1 MARLG
6 HRSHGSR
13 FIRRNRVW
21 WFFFGHRDLLSQHT
35 THAAGKGDRLMTGTY
50 LRTLSILGPLAF
62 AIFSTPATAQLTTNH
77 TRIFA
82 PYQDMSLTGMS
93 ADVIQNDLPEVS
105 AASGIK
111 HFTMAFISSAGN
123 ACKPEWGGVGPIAD
137 DSTFT
142 KYIKELRERG
152 GDVIIS
158 FGGFTADTTVAD
170 GGGPDFELGYGGG
183 CTTVEQLQAA
193 YQAVIDKYSV
203 DRDHPV
209 ALDFD
214 IESDAINSPVLNGVN
229 TVDLRNQALARL
241 AKANPGLQIS
251 FTVPCAESGLIQPE
265 MDLVESLVEHKV
277 PVAILNPLPFDFGSP
292 IATGQYGNVVTA
304 AATDVL
310 EQMKSLGLEAGL
322 GITVLIGTNDE
333 SDETFLLQDA
343 KVVEAF
349 AEKER
354 SVQRLSFWEASR
366 DNGSCDDDPNL
377 LDDNNCSS
385 ITQGNW
391 SFSHIFERF
400 EPFEK
405 RDLDSE

>member
-1 MARLG
+1 M
-6 HRSHGSR
+6 
-13 FIRRNRVW
+13 N
-21 WFFFGHRDLLSQHT
+21 
-35 THAAGKGDRLMTGTY
+35 GTY
-50 LRTLSILGPLAF
+50 LRTFFIFGPLAL
-62 AIFSTPATAQLTTNH
+62 AIFSTPATAQLTTDH
-77 TRIFA
+77 ARLFA

-142 KYIKELRERG
+142 EYIRQLRERG

-158 FGGFTADTTVAD
+158 FGGFSADTTVAD

-203 DRDHPV
+203 DREHPV

-214 IESDAINSPVLNGVN
+214 IEGDAINSPVLNGVN
-229 TVDLRNQALARL
+229 TVDLRNRAIARL

-265 MDLVESLVEHKV
+265 IDLVTNLVDLKV
-277 PVAILNPLPFDFGSP
+277 PVAILNPMPFDFGSP
-292 IATGQYGNVVTA
+292 VATGQYGNVVTA

-310 EQMKSLGLEAGL
+310 NQMKSLGLKAGL

-333 SDETFLLQDA
+333 SDETFFLQDA
-343 KVVEAF
+343 RVVEAF

-366 DNGSCDDDPNL
+366 DNGSCGDDPDD

-385 ITQGNW
+385 IKQGNW
-391 SFSHIFERF
+391 SFSHVF
-400 EPFEK
+400 EPFEPFQT
-405 RDLDSE
+405 RGLDSE

>member
-1 MARLG
+1 M
-6 HRSHGSR
+6 
-13 FIRRNRVW
+13 NRTN
-21 WFFFGHRDLLSQHT
+21 LL
-35 THAAGKGDRLMTGTY
+35 
-50 LRTLSILGPLAF
+50 TLSIFGSLAL
-62 AIFSTPATAQLTTNH
+62 AAFSTPATAQSTTNRPDTTAWAAEGSSTANQDSDRRE

-82 PYQDMSLTGMS
+82 PYQDMSLTGTS
-93 ADVIQNDLPEVS
+93 AGVTQNFLPAVS

-123 ACKPEWGGVGPIAD
+123 ACNPEWGGVGPIASD
-137 DSTFT
+137 HTFT
-142 KYIKELRERG
+142 EYIKELRERG

-158 FGGFTADTTVAD
+158 FGGFSADNTVAD

-214 IESDAINSPVLNGVN
+214 VEGDAINFPVLNGVN
-229 TVDLRNQALARL
+229 TVDMRNEAIARL

-251 FTVPCAESGLIQPE
+251 FTVPCAQSGLIQPE
-265 MDLVESLVEHKV
+265 IDLVQSTIKFKV
-277 PVAILNPLPFDFGSP
+277 PVAILNPMPFDFGSP
-292 IATGQYGNVVTA
+292 VAAGQYGSVVTT

-310 EQMKSLGLEAGL
+310 NQMKSLGLKAGL

-333 SDETFLLQDA
+333 SDETFLLHDA
-343 KVVEAF
+343 QVVEAF

-354 SVQRLSFWEASR
+354 SVQRLTFWEVSR
-366 DNGSCDDDPNL
+366 DNGSCGNDPTD

-385 ITQGNW
+385 IKQGNW
-391 SFSHIFERF
+391 EFSHIFE
-400 EPFEK
+400 PFE
-405 RDLDSE
+405 RIGFGW

>member
-1 MARLG
+1 MR
-6 HRSHGSR
+6 
-13 FIRRNRVW
+13 
-21 WFFFGHRDLLSQHT
+21 
-35 THAAGKGDRLMTGTY
+35 TY
-50 LRTLSILGPLAF
+50 LLTLSIFGPLAL
-62 AIFSTPATAQLTTNH
+62 AICSTPITAQSTINRSDATAWATEGNSTAGELDRDDNRPH

-82 PYQDMSLTGMS
+82 PYQDMSLTGES
-93 ADVIQNDLPEVS
+93 AGVTQNDLPAIS

-123 ACKPEWGGVGPIAD
+123 ACNPEWGGVGPIAN

-142 KYIKELRERG
+142 KYIRDLRERG

-158 FGGFTADTTVAD
+158 FGGFTADTTTAD

-193 YQAVIDKYSV
+193 YQAVIDKYSI

-214 IESDAINSPVLNGVN
+214 IESDAINSPVLNDVN
-229 TVDLRNQALARL
+229 TLDLRNEALARL

-251 FTVPCAESGLIQPE
+251 FTVPCAQSGLIQPE
-265 MDLVESLVEHKV
+265 IALVKSLVKYKV

-292 IATGQYGNVVTA
+292 VAAGQFGNVVTA
-304 AATDVL
+304 AATDVIN
-310 EQMKSLGLEAGL
+310 QMKSLGLNAGL

-333 SDETFLLQDA
+333 SDETFLLHDA
-343 KVVEAF
+343 RVVEAF
-349 AEKER
+349 AEKEKN
-354 SVQRLSFWEASR
+354 VQRLSFWEVSR
-366 DNGSCDDDPNL
+366 DNGSCGNDPAD

-391 SFSHIFERF
+391 TFSHIFE
-400 EPFEK
+400 PFE
-405 RDLDSE
+405 RRGNNSE

>member
-1 MARLG
+1 M
-6 HRSHGSR
+6 
-13 FIRRNRVW
+13 NR
-21 WFFFGHRDLLSQHT
+21 
-35 THAAGKGDRLMTGTY
+35 TY
-50 LRTLSILGPLAF
+50 LLALSIFGSLAL
-62 AIFSTPATAQLTTNH
+62 AMFSTPATAQSTTNRPEATGWATEGNSTTGELDRADDRPH

-82 PYQDMSLTGMS
+82 PYQDMSLTGTS
-93 ADVIQNDLPEVS
+93 AGVTQNDLPAIS

-111 HFTMAFISSAGN
+111 HFTLAFISSSGN
-123 ACKPEWGGVGPIAD
+123 ACIPEWGGVGPIAD

-142 KYIKELRERG
+142 EYIRDLRERG

-158 FGGFTADTTVAD
+158 FGGFEADTTDAD

-251 FTVPCAESGLIQPE
+251 FTVPCAQSGLIQPE
-265 MDLVESLVEHKV
+265 IDLVKSLVEFKV

-292 IATGQYGNVVTA
+292 IAAGQYGNVVTA

-310 EQMKSLGLEAGL
+310 NQMKSLGLEASL

-333 SDETFLLQDA
+333 SDETFLLHDA
-343 KVVEAF
+343 QVVEAF

-354 SVQRLSFWEASR
+354 SVQRLSFWESSR
-366 DNGSCDDDPNL
+366 DNGSCGDSPSD

-385 ITQGNW
+385 IPQRNW
-391 SFSHIFERF
+391 AFSHIFE
-400 EPFEK
+400 PFQT
-405 RDLDSE
+405 RGHGSE